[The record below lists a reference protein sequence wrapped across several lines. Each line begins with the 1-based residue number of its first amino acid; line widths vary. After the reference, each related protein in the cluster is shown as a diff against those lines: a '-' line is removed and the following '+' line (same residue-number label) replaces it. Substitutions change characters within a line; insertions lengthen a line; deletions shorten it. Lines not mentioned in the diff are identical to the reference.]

1 MKKISKKSCYY
12 FYGKHRQTW
21 GELRANFKWE
31 IPQEMNAAFYLCD
44 VHADDKG
51 KVAIFH
57 EDHTG
62 KKGKITFWEL
72 MRVTNRL
79 ANVLKAKGIEPAIE
93 CASHGGTPC
102 PPISSPIPNSG
113 RPSQGI
119 RPTSFSTAGACS
131 CWCSQAVPSS
141 GG

>member
-12 FYGKHRQTW
+12 FYGKHRRTW
-21 GELRANFKWE
+21 NELRADFKWE
-31 IPQEMNAAFYLCD
+31 IPRKMNAAFYLCD
-44 VHADDKG
+44 AHADDKG

-79 ANVLKAKGIEPAIE
+79 ANYLKAKGMEQGDRVAICLPQRPE
-93 CASHGGTPC
+93 TLISHLGIWKAGG
-102 PPISSPIPNSG
+102 
-113 RPSQGI
+113 
-119 RPTSFSTAGACS
+119 
-131 CWCSQAVPSS
+131 V
-141 GG
+141 